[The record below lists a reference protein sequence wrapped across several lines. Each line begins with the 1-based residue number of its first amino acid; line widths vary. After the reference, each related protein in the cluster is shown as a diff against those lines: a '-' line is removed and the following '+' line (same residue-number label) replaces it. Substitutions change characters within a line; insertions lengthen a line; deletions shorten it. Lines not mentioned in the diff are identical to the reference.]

1 VLAAG
6 CSQLG
11 LGGSSE
17 ATSDSAVVAANVDA
31 APRLAA
37 IPGLE
42 LVAVAD
48 LSKGASAK
56 KGAVLEAGSYKPAV
70 TGDHIAS
77 VQWVLGDD
85 DGINRPMLSL
95 QFDDTGK
102 RDYARLINNVADK
115 DVLVVLNG
123 TVLGRLAIHTSVEP
137 EALTIGSPEVL
148 AARSEIDSATVSP

>member
-1 VLAAG
+1 MSTPLP
-6 CSQLG
+6 
-11 LGGSSE
+11 GSL
-17 ATSDSAVVAANVDA
+17 
-31 APRLAA
+31 RF
-37 IPGLE
+37 PGLE

-48 LSKGASAK
+48 LPKGASAK
-56 KGAVLEAGSYKPAV
+56 RGAALKAGSYKPAV

-102 RDYARLINNVADK
+102 RDYQTLINNVADK

-123 TVLGRLAIHTSVEP
+123 TVLGRLAVHVSIAP
-137 EALTIGSPEVL
+137 EALTIGSPEVTE
-148 AARSEIDSATVSP
+148 ARSEIDSATVSP